1 MKVGAK
7 VIWDLHQ
14 LFPKQLATRM
24 LKDFNIYI
32 YMSTRL
38 IIYIYMSTRLI
49 NVTSLRLN
57 FPPFLAS
64 FSGKV
69 AENSKSDLGCMSTI
83 SKRTYHK
90 DVKSEKILKYVYQL
104 NKYNVLKLNFSPF

>member
-24 LKDFNIYI
+24 LKDFN
-32 YMSTRL
+32 
-38 IIYIYMSTRLI
+38 IYIYMSTRLI

>member
-1 MKVGAK
+1 
-7 VIWDLHQ
+7 
-14 LFPKQLATRM
+14 
-24 LKDFNIYI
+24 
-32 YMSTRL
+32 
-38 IIYIYMSTRLI
+38 MSTRLI

-64 FSGKV
+64 FRGKV

>member
-24 LKDFNIYI
+24 LKDFN
-32 YMSTRL
+32 
-38 IIYIYMSTRLI
+38 IYIYMSTRLI

-69 AENSKSDLGCMSTI
+69 AENSKSDLGCISII

>member
-38 IIYIYMSTRLI
+38 I

-64 FSGKV
+64 SSGKV

>member
-38 IIYIYMSTRLI
+38 I

-57 FPPFLAS
+57 FPPFLAT